1 MEDMQSQMN
10 AILGNPEMMQQIMA
24 MAQSLNAPAPEEKK
38 APDPT
43 PGGFT
48 LPDMDLN
55 MIKNLSG
62 FAGQANID
70 ANQRSLLQALRP
82 YLSHERI
89 AKLEKA
95 MRAAKLAGMATSR
108 TTAMVPKDTIKLFL
122 KNARYRGFWKIWVK
136 FFRVGEVGMKVG
148 GTVMMILLG
157 SREQLI
163 IQ

>member
-24 MAQSLNAPAPEEKK
+24 MAQSLNAPTPEEKK

-43 PGGFT
+43 PGSFA

-55 MIKNLSG
+55 MIKKLYG

-95 MRAAKLAGMATSR
+95 MRAAKLAGMAS
-108 TTAMVPKDTIKLFL
+108 LFL
-122 KNARYRGFWKIWVK
+122 SNSGLQFPIGR
-136 FFRVGEVGMKVG
+136 
-148 GTVMMILLG
+148 
-157 SREQLI
+157 
-163 IQ
+163 